1 MNYYTK
7 VISKYAEFSGR
18 ARRAEYWMFGLI
30 NIIIMLSLAF
40 IGVLLDPSGSGGG
53 LVIYFLY
60 FLFMFIPSI
69 AVTIRRLHDTGNSGW
84 MVLVAFIP
92 FIGPLWIFILMC
104 IEGEAQENKYGL
116 NPKATSYQ
124 Y

>member
-104 IEGEAQENKYGL
+104 IEGEAQENKYGPD
-116 NPKATSYQ
+116 PKVMAKTY
-124 Y
+124 